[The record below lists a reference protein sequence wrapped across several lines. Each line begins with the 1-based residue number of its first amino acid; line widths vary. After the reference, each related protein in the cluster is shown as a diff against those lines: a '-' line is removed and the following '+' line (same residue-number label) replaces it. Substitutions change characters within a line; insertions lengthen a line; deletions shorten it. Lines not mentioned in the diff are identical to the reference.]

1 MTLNVPEANSA
12 TFRNVMDALGGEDY
26 AYYSFDVKKV
36 EAPDSNKKVQ
46 IALKVHVPQ
55 AKRSLATQQIS
66 DALKEKGLEVLVPEG
81 KPMMDVSIPNTNN
94 KK

>member
-1 MTLNVPEANSA
+1 
-12 TFRNVMDALGGEDY
+12 MDALGGEDY

-66 DALKEKGLEVLVPEG
+66 DALKERIEVLVPEG
-81 KPMMDVSIPNTNN
+81 KLMMDVSILIQIIKSN
-94 KK
+94 